1 MVKYPFWVHKLLHY
15 TIQHENGRHIDFRQK
30 SVSPGQIQLTTAR
43 RFSAYMSSRALATT
57 TTSSLHYVD
66 ILLTHTRMDGW
77 MDGWM
82 DCTSKA
88 EKSIINFIIKTRL
101 YMQMLRQLTYA
112 RKIRLIRCF
121 IVIVKRGANKI
132 NCSGRCPL
140 KDAHRQQ
147 CTVNDERHGLTKR
160 GVGRS
165 FVRNLGTKLL
175 VAWIGFLLCFFVTNS
190 SHALQTVGTPFTTAF
205 TNSQTF
211 FPDFS
216 YLLILYRP
224 CCVPECSQGH
234 QLRGLHMLL
243 NFTTSDR
250 GYFVNFFSST
260 ISLQI
265 AEISNILLL
274 KNYDLHSDDT
284 IVNHQLLDK

>member
-160 GVGRS
+160 GWGDRLSVTQERS
-165 FVRNLGTKLL
+165 Y
-175 VAWIGFLLCFFVTNS
+175 W
-190 SHALQTVGTPFTTAF
+190 
-205 TNSQTF
+205 
-211 FPDFS
+211 
-216 YLLILYRP
+216 
-224 CCVPECSQGH
+224 
-234 QLRGLHMLL
+234 LRGLDSCYVFL
-243 NFTTSDR
+243 
-250 GYFVNFFSST
+250 
-260 ISLQI
+260 LQI
-265 AEISNILLL
+265 LRMHYRLLVPPSRLPSRILRPFFQISHI
-274 KNYDLHSDDT
+274 Y
-284 IVNHQLLDK
+284 